1 MNISQMYIAVAI
13 VVLLV
18 IALLVSFTSKNRR
31 ENKLTPLAGLAFGFI
46 LAGILFSED
55 RLIGYSLMG
64 VGVLLAVVDIFRNR
78 NKTI

>member
-18 IALLVSFTSKNRR
+18 IALLVFFTTKNRR
-31 ENKLTPLAGLAFGFI
+31 ENKLTPLAGIAFGFI

-55 RLIGYSLMG
+55 RLIGYGLMG
-64 VGVLLAVVDIFRNR
+64 VGVLLTVVDIFRKR
-78 NKTI
+78 SKTI